1 VERLF
6 NYLQSENGSFPQG
19 FNIILIA
26 FFVILVILFTHLI
39 LRWLRV
45 YLREKKKTEK
55 PVKPD
60 IKLKKIPTPKY
71 KLMIGGTYLV
81 FERTEREEGEGFKI
95 FKDIL
100 RTGSPGLVVSRIYPE
115 KILSRYDLGELPVI
129 WLSRSKNENAIQPTN
144 LGAVVEEIKEFAS
157 KNTDSIIMFDGL
169 EYLTVHNEFD
179 RVLKL
184 LHSLEDEIALHKA
197 RLLISLNPS
206 TLSNKKV
213 ALISKEMK
221 VLNRNKEGNQKNQKD
236 QKSQKQ
242 LKKGNK

>member
-1 VERLF
+1 MF
-6 NYLQSENGSFPQG
+6 NYLQSDSGSFPQG

-26 FFVILVILFTHLI
+26 FFVVLVILFTHLI

-45 YLREKKKTEK
+45 YLREKKKIAK
-55 PVKPD
+55 PEVPD

-71 KLMIGGTYLV
+71 KLMVGGTYLV
-81 FERTEREEGEGFKI
+81 FERTEEEKGEAFKI

-100 RTGSPGLVVSRIYPE
+100 RTGSSGLVVSRTFPE
-115 KILSRYDLGELPVI
+115 KVLKRFDLGELPVI

-144 LGAVVEEIKEFAS
+144 LGAMVEEIKEFTT
-157 KNTDSIIMFDGL
+157 KNTDAIVMFDGL

-184 LHSLEDEIALHKA
+184 LHSLEDEIAVHEA

-206 TLSNKKV
+206 TLSNKQV
-213 ALISKEMK
+213 ALITKEMK
-221 VLNRNKEGNQKNQKD
+221 VLNRNKEGD
-236 QKSQKQ
+236 QKSGKKLQKKE
-242 LKKGNK
+242 KKE